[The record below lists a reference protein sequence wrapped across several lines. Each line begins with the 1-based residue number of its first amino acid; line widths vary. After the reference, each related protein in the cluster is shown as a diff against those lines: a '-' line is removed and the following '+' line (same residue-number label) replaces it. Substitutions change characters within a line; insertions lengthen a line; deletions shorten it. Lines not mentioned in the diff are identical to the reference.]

1 MCRISVSIHTCTVL
15 TGLSKV
21 NNHWNI
27 SGPFFLSR
35 SHSRKFFPMHTTRV
49 DDYWIKEKTIENF
62 SNKMLLTKF
71 FFCLISIQY
80 SNFIN
85 FQIWSGMN
93 DVSCNLILKKSRL
106 SCTHWLWALLQFCLC
121 CIFEEVCYQA
131 CIIQWLRKMNVKF
144 NYCHGDSRSS
154 IYLRHRKPLL
164 FRAERVTTHIKR

>member
-1 MCRISVSIHTCTVL
+1 MQTFCQTKKVNHRNSMSPFTLALERLCWFFFLFLCTLHRSISFVQIWNESNGWQNKNMKLKHFTLRRWTKSTNEMCRISVSIHTCTVL

-71 FFCLISIQY
+71 FF
-80 SNFIN
+80 
-85 FQIWSGMN
+85 
-93 DVSCNLILKKSRL
+93 V
-106 SCTHWLWALLQFCLC
+106 
-121 CIFEEVCYQA
+121 
-131 CIIQWLRKMNVKF
+131 
-144 NYCHGDSRSS
+144 
-154 IYLRHRKPLL
+154 
-164 FRAERVTTHIKR
+164 